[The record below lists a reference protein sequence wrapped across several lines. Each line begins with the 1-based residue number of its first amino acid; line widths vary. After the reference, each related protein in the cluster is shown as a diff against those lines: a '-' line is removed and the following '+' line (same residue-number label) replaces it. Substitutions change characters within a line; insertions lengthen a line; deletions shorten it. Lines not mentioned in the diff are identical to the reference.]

1 MSLEQHDDR
10 LTPAATPCPRCQC
23 GRCLRRGI
31 ERQRRLD
38 DELIRIARGL
48 NAVDRAVENWRRV
61 NREAA

>member
-1 MSLEQHDDR
+1 VS
-10 LTPAATPCPRCQC
+10 CPRCQC
-23 GRCLRRGI
+23 SRCLRRRI

-38 DELIRIARGL
+38 DELIRIARGI